1 MKVSEVMNPNVITIA
16 SDATVRDCV
25 KVLKENKIS
34 GVPVVDGDKLVG
46 IITERDILKLLKIPE
61 HGGYWLPSPLE
72 VIEVPIRD
80 VIEWL
85 ELRSSITEDVGNWSV
100 ERAMTKPVHTVNV
113 NADIQEASEHMVRHG
128 INRLPVVD
136 ANGRLMGIVT
146 RGDIVKA
153 IAGIT

>member
-1 MKVSEVMNPNVITIA
+1 MKVSEVMNPNVITIT

-25 KVLKENKIS
+25 KVLRENKIS
-34 GVPVVDGDKLVG
+34 GAPVVDGDKLVG

-113 NADIQEASEHMVRHG
+113 DADIEEASEHMVRHG

-136 ANGRLMGIVT
+136 ATGRLMGIVT
-146 RGDIVKA
+146 RGDIVKG
-153 IAGIT
+153 IAGIS

>member
-25 KVLKENKIS
+25 KVLRENKIS
-34 GVPVVDGDKLVG
+34 GAPVVDGDKLVG

-113 NADIQEASEHMVRHG
+113 NADIEEASEHMVRHG

-136 ANGRLMGIVT
+136 ATGRLMGIVT
-146 RGDIVKA
+146 RGDIVKG
-153 IAGIT
+153 IAGIS

>member
-1 MKVSEVMNPNVITIA
+1 MKVSEVMNPNVVTIT

-25 KVLKENKIS
+25 KVLRENKIS
-34 GVPVVDGDKLVG
+34 GAPVVDGDKLVG

-113 NADIQEASEHMVRHG
+113 NADIEEASEHMVRHG

-136 ANGRLMGIVT
+136 ATGRLMGIVT
-146 RGDIVKA
+146 RGDIVKG
-153 IAGIT
+153 IAGIS

>member
-1 MKVSEVMNPNVITIA
+1 MKVSEVMNPNVITIT

-25 KVLKENKIS
+25 KVLRENKIS
-34 GVPVVDGDKLVG
+34 GAPVVDGDKLVG

-80 VIEWL
+80 IIEWL

-113 NADIQEASEHMVRHG
+113 NADIEEASEHMVRHG

-136 ANGRLMGIVT
+136 ATGRLMGIVT
-146 RGDIVKA
+146 RGDIVKG
-153 IAGIT
+153 IAGIS